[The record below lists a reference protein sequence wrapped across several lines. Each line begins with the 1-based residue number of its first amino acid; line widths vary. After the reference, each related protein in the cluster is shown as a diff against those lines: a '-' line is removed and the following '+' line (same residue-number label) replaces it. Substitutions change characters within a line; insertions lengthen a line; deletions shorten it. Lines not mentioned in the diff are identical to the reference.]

1 MIAPGTA
8 REALIAEAIG
18 DVVALL
24 DRLETVAPSMD
35 ASCQALVQA
44 RLELAIQV
52 VAFEERMAA
61 ITENAKVQAVKH
73 IARRTDEAA
82 RGLLD
87 MQTRAMEEAA
97 QTLFRA
103 EVAPALQQLVRPL
116 QHLASRA
123 GHPWACW
130 LTHAATAALASAVTW
145 ALSAYLWGR

>member
-1 MIAPGTA
+1 MNPPSTA
-8 REALIAEAIG
+8 REAMIAEAIG
-18 DVVALL
+18 DVIVLL
-24 DRLETVAPSMD
+24 DRLEAVAPSMD
-35 ASCQALVQA
+35 ATRQALVQA

-97 QTLFRA
+97 RTLFRA